1 MARIR
6 TIKPEAWDSEDLA
19 SVPVTA
25 MLTFFG
31 LLTLA
36 DDAGRF
42 RAHPAIIHGRLW
54 ALRPE
59 HTPVHVAADLEQLAA
74 AGLICRYTGCDG
86 RTYLH
91 IVTWAKHQKIDR
103 PSPSRLPACP
113 GHGSPAK
120 HGCGG
125 CGQHACAHPHRSST
139 PTTTPVAP
147 SPAPGSAAN
156 AAPAPT
162 TPAPAPPP
170 APADT
175 VDTAPSDIRRVLD
188 HPASTESAPAPDTL
202 PEPEDGC
209 VTAMATAPDDD
220 GECAGQTIF
229 VEASMHPR
237 EGSTSGS
244 RIVDPGSV
252 PVGRTGPAPD
262 TRSVEVSAKDLLGEY
277 ISACNRRPPGKT
289 IGHLGKEIRILLG
302 EGFEPEPIR
311 AALERLRAKGLHPSV
326 LHSLVNEAV
335 NAAPKTVGASGGG
348 PWARTASPAYIPYQ
362 NPGAPAPSS
371 FGIGGRR

>member
-19 SVPVTA
+19 AVSVTA
-25 MLTFFG
+25 TLTFFG

-54 ALRPE
+54 ALRPD
-59 HTPVHVAADLEQLAA
+59 HTVVHVAADLEQLAA
-74 AGLICRYTGCDG
+74 AGLICLFTGCDG

-103 PSPSRLPACP
+103 PTSSRLPACP
-113 GHGSPAK
+113 AHGSPAK

-125 CGQHACAHPHRSST
+125 CGEAACARPHC
-139 PTTTPVAP
+139 
-147 SPAPGSAAN
+147 SPAPVGAAT
-156 AAPAPT
+156 AATVA
-162 TPAPAPPP
+162 TPSN
-170 APADT
+170 PAD
-175 VDTAPSDIRRVLD
+175 PRRVLD
-188 HPASTESAPAPDTL
+188 HPVFPESAREPDTL
-202 PEPEDGC
+202 PEPEDDG
-209 VTAMATAPDDD
+209 VTAVATVPDDA
-220 GECAGQTIF
+220 GECAGQAVF

-237 EGSTSGS
+237 EGSSSGS
-244 RIVDPGSV
+244 RILDPGSV
-252 PVGRTGPAPD
+252 PVGRAAPAPD
-262 TRSVEVSAKDLLGEY
+262 TVSVEVSAKDLLGEY

-302 EGFEPEPIR
+302 EGFEPGPIR
-311 AALERLRAKGLHPSV
+311 AALERLRIKGMHPSV
-326 LHSLVNEAV
+326 LASLVNEAV
-335 NAAPKTVGASGGG
+335 NAAPQTGGASGGG
-348 PWARTASPAYIPYQ
+348 PRARTTFTGYVPYQ
-362 NPGAPAPSS
+362 NPEAPAPSS

>member
-25 MLTFFG
+25 VLTFFG

-59 HTPVHVAADLEQLAA
+59 HTPVHVAADLEQLAR
-74 AGLICRYTGCDG
+74 AGLICLYTGCDG

-91 IVTWAKHQKIDR
+91 IVTWTKHQKIDR
-103 PSPSRLPACP
+103 PSASRLPACP
-113 GHGSPAK
+113 EHGSPAK

-125 CGQHACAHPHRSST
+125 CSQDTCSSPHLKPSSA
-139 PTTTPVAP
+139 PVTP
-147 SPAPGSAAN
+147 SPAPAS
-156 AAPAPT
+156 PAS
-162 TPAPAPPP
+162 APPP
-170 APADT
+170 VPADSA
-175 VDTAPSDIRRVLD
+175 DAAAAAPRRSLD
-188 HPASTESAPAPDTL
+188 HPDSAESTSAPDTL
-202 PEPEDGC
+202 PDSADRC
-209 VTAMATAPDDD
+209 VTAAAPVPDDA
-220 GECAGQTIF
+220 GECAGQTVF
-229 VEASMHPR
+229 VEVSMHPR
-237 EGSTSGS
+237 EPSSSGS

-252 PVGRTGPAPD
+252 PVGRQAPAPD
-262 TRSVEVSAKDLLGEY
+262 TSPVEVSAKDLLGEY
-277 ISACNRRPPGKT
+277 ISACNRRPPSNT
-289 IGHLGKEIRILLG
+289 LGHLGKQIRILLG

-311 AALERLRAKGLHPSV
+311 AALDKLRTKGLHPSV
-326 LHSLVNEAV
+326 LPSLVNEIV
-335 NAAPKTVGASGGG
+335 NAAPQVVGASGGG
-348 PWARTASPAYIPYQ
+348 PWARTASPAYVPYQ
-362 NPGAPAPSS
+362 NLDGPAPSS

>member
-74 AGLICRYTGCDG
+74 AGLICQYTGCDG

-103 PSPSRLPACP
+103 ATPSRLPACP
-113 GHGSPAK
+113 GHDSPAK

-125 CGQHACAHPHRSST
+125 CGQTTCTRPYRT
-139 PTTTPVAP
+139 PAP
-147 SPAPGSAAN
+147 AAASPAPGGAADAPPAPVAPAP
-156 AAPAPT
+156 AAPAPSESADA
-162 TPAPAPPP
+162 APKN
-170 APADT
+170 
-175 VDTAPSDIRRVLD
+175 IRRVLD
-188 HPASTESAPAPDTL
+188 HPVSTESAPEPDTL
-202 PEPEDGC
+202 PEPEEDC
-209 VTAMATAPDDD
+209 VTAVATVPDDG
-220 GECAGQTIF
+220 GECAGQAVF
-229 VEASMHPR
+229 VEASMRPR
-237 EGSTSGS
+237 EGSSSGS
-244 RIVDPGSV
+244 RILDPGSV
-252 PVGRTGPAPD
+252 PVGRSAPAPD
-262 TRSVEVSAKDLLGEY
+262 TSPVEVSAKDLLGEY
-277 ISACNRRPPGKT
+277 ISACNRRPPQKT

-302 EGFEPEPIR
+302 EGFEPGPIR
-311 AALERLRAKGLHPSV
+311 AALERLRVKGMHPSV
-326 LHSLVNEAV
+326 LASLVNDVV
-335 NAAPKTVGASGGG
+335 NAEPKAVGASGGG
-348 PWARTASPAYIPYQ
+348 TWARTAAPAYVPYQ
-362 NPGAPAPSS
+362 NPDAPAPSS
-371 FGIGGRR
+371 FGIGGQR

>member
-25 MLTFFG
+25 VLTFFG

-59 HTPVHVAADLEQLAA
+59 HTPVHVAADLEQLAR
-74 AGLICRYTGCDG
+74 AGLICLYTGCDG

-103 PSPSRLPACP
+103 ATPSRLPACP
-113 GHGSPAK
+113 EHGSPTR

-125 CGQHACAHPHRSST
+125 CGQDACTNPHRATSVPAGFSPVST
-139 PTTTPVAP
+139 AGPVAGDTAGRG
-147 SPAPGSAAN
+147 PAQTRRALDRPVSAD
-156 AAPAPT
+156 
-162 TPAPAPPP
+162 PAPA
-170 APADT
+170 AD
-175 VDTAPSDIRRVLD
+175 L
-188 HPASTESAPAPDTL
+188 L
-202 PEPEDGC
+202 PEPEEGC
-209 VTAMATAPDDD
+209 VTAASPVPEDG
-220 GECAGQTIF
+220 GECAGQTVF

-237 EGSTSGS
+237 EPSSSGS
-244 RIVDPGSV
+244 RILDPGSV
-252 PVGRTGPAPD
+252 PVGRQAPAPD
-262 TRSVEVSAKDLLGEY
+262 TSPVEVSAKDLLGEY
-277 ISACNRRPPGKT
+277 ISACNRRPPSNT
-289 IGHLGKEIRILLG
+289 LGHLGKQIRILLG

-311 AALERLRAKGLHPSV
+311 AALDKLRTKGLHPSV
-326 LHSLVNEAV
+326 LPSLVNEIV
-335 NAAPKTVGASGGG
+335 NAAPQVVGASGGG
-348 PWARTASPAYIPYQ
+348 PWARTASPAYVPYQ
-362 NPGAPAPSS
+362 NPDGPAPSS